1 MQLIKKIFN
10 TLLVAIGIALMVVL
24 FGFAIMMI
32 FHTSIFGYTFV
43 KQSDSKALLVSNID
57 ISNLKKIDVSTS
69 NIDVIVQYASD
80 SAGSVTTGAVTTVV
94 DMQGIMKSNK
104 AKYSY
109 VNPADEGDGH

>member
-43 KQSDSKALLVSNID
+43 KQSDSKALLV
-57 ISNLKKIDVSTS
+57 
-69 NIDVIVQYASD
+69 
-80 SAGSVTTGAVTTVV
+80 
-94 DMQGIMKSNK
+94 
-104 AKYSY
+104 
-109 VNPADEGDGH
+109 